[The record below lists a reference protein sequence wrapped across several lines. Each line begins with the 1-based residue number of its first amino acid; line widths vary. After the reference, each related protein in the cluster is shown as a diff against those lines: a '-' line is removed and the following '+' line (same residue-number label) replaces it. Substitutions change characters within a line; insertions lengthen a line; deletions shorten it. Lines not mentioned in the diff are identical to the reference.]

1 MKMGLVGPFSFILWA
16 AVAALEMKA
25 PLKGLSIKVIK
36 EAKDCDLKT
45 MEKDFVEMHYVT
57 TIAESSKTGKL
68 GQQVD
73 QSRDADGM
81 NDPLSFQLGSA
92 RVVDGWDKGVRD
104 MCEGETRLLTIPPEH
119 AYGDEGLSK
128 QKSKFAEPGA
138 EDIDIPPGATIAIE
152 AELIRIIRLQ
162 KETTVKAKSCERK
175 AETGDMLKVHY
186 TLWIHPTSISGEKG
200 ERLESSHDTS
210 PMEFQLGAGRVIP
223 GWDQALEGACAGEE
237 LELVVPP
244 EFGYGEK
251 GSGQTVPPM
260 ATLWFKVEILEVLET
275 NLFQQIDTNGDHKI
289 SIEEL
294 GTWMEKIQ
302 GEKDPE
308 IIKDIFGGED
318 KNKDGFIDW
327 DEAPFPKG
335 ERPQSDKK
343 SEL

>member
-1 MKMGLVGPFSFILWA
+1 MGLVAPFSFVIWA
-16 AVAALEMKA
+16 AAYALETKS
-25 PLKGLSIKVIK
+25 PLEGLSIKVIK
-36 EAKDCDLKT
+36 EAKECNLKS

-57 TIAESSKTGKL
+57 KIAESSKTGKL

-73 QSRDADGM
+73 QSRDEDGM
-81 NDPLSFQLGSA
+81 NDPLSFQLGSS

-104 MCEGETRLLTIPPEH
+104 MCEGEIRLLTIPPEH

-128 QKSKFAEPGA
+128 QKSKFADSDNA
-138 EDIDIPPGATIAIE
+138 EIEIPSGATIAIE

-162 KETTVKAKSCERK
+162 EETTVKAKSCKRQ
-175 AETGDMLKVHY
+175 AEIGDMLKVHY
-186 TLWIHPTSISGEKG
+186 TLWIHPTSLSGEKG
-200 ERLESSHDTS
+200 ERVESSHDSS

-223 GWDQALEGACAGEE
+223 GWDQALEGTCAGEE
-237 LELVVPP
+237 LELIVPP
-244 EFGYGEK
+244 EFAYGEK

-260 ATLWFKVEILEVLET
+260 ATLWFKVEVLEVTET
-275 NLFQQIDTNGDHKI
+275 NLFQQIDANNDHKI
-289 SIEEL
+289 SVEEL
-294 GTWMEKIQ
+294 GTWMEKAQ

-308 IIKDIFGGED
+308 VIKSIFDGED

-335 ERPQSDKK
+335 EKPQSDKT